1 MPEPSYAAPQGGCPR
16 VVVTRRVEQA
26 PLFCDKLRAA
36 GFIPLCFPTIQLEP
50 LPALA
55 LDTALAKIETFDWL
69 LFSSGNAVD
78 FFFRR
83 LDELSLTPRLPRTA
97 VVGSATAQKLAEYH
111 IQPDFMPQTF
121 TGEAL
126 AAGLGDLA
134 GQQILL
140 PRARLGRPQIV
151 AKLRAQGALVTEIP
165 LYDTVTAVPEPGARD
180 QLAAGFD
187 AITFTSP
194 SSVRGFLQIAGL
206 KPVESAVIACIGP
219 ATAQTAVE
227 NDLPVTLMPDE
238 YTLDGLVQVLAQH
251 FGRQTL

>member
-1 MPEPSYAAPQGGCPR
+1 MPEPSHAALQGGYPR
-16 VVVTRRVEQA
+16 VVVTRRAEQA

-36 GFIPLCFPTIQLEP
+36 GFTPLCFPTIQLES

-55 LDTALAKIETFDWL
+55 LDAALAKIETFDWL

-83 LDELSLTPRLPRTA
+83 LFELNLEPRLPRTA
-97 VVGSATAQKLAEYH
+97 VVGSATAHKLAEYH
-111 IQPDFMPQTF
+111 IHPDFMPCTF
-121 TGEAL
+121 SGEAL
-126 AAGLGDLA
+126 AAGLGDLT

-151 AKLRAQGALVTEIP
+151 AKLLRQGASVTEIS
-165 LYDTVTAVPEPGARD
+165 LYDTVTAVPVPGALD

-194 SSVRGFLQIAGL
+194 SSVRGFLQISGTR
-206 KPVESAVIACIGP
+206 PGESAVVACVGP
-219 ATAQTAVE
+219 VTAQTAVE
-227 NDLPVTLMPDE
+227 NDLTVTLMPDE

-251 FGRQTL
+251 FARQPL